1 MKTMA
6 QQTIETR
13 SKNQRTEIKDL
24 SRQAEELTTKEARQ
38 IHGGAVPL
46 TVDRQPAG
54 DSDGNAAGG
63 GTNVTI
69 LDRGLLVT
77 VGDLPVITIGR
88 RGTVEIP

>member
-1 MKTMA
+1 MG
-6 QQTIETR
+6 
-13 SKNQRTEIKDL
+13 QRTLRTTNRNRRTGIKDL
-24 SRQAEELTTKEARQ
+24 PRRAEELTIKEARK